1 MHRFLEHVGEEFRFL
16 VEQYGFTETKT
27 EPTRVRYS
35 SSDVIIEVTYSD
47 RAEVDVL
54 IYENPPSHRFQFR
67 LYLRLF
73 YTAVEKGLGY
83 GIPES
88 EDAMARELKHLS
100 NALKRYGEP
109 LLTHDQDVFDRL
121 RTVKWSEIPR

>member
-1 MHRFLEHVGEEFRFL
+1 MHRFLEDVGEEFRFL

-47 RAEVDVL
+47 RGEVDVL
-54 IYENPPSHRFQFR
+54 IDENPPSHRFQFR

-83 GIPES
+83 GIAES

-100 NALKRYGEP
+100 SYGEP